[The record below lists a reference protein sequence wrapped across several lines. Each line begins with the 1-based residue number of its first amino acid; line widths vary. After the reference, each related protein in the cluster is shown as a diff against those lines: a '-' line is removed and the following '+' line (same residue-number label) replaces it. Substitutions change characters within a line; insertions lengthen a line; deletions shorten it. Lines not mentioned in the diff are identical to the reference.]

1 LNPVIGQVGPL
12 GNDLST
18 SVARVE
24 LVGFP
29 EARSHARRI
38 FTATRAVADMY
49 RDREL
54 ACFHAGAQ
62 WRKLPSFDGD
72 MAEKALTDLEST
84 IESFID
90 VVRLSTAT
98 KD

>member
-1 LNPVIGQVGPL
+1 
-12 GNDLST
+12 
-18 SVARVE
+18 
-24 LVGFP
+24 
-29 EARSHARRI
+29 
-38 FTATRAVADMY
+38 MY

-90 VVRLSTAT
+90 VVRLSTST